1 MRLMNGKQGGWRARL
16 FTLIELL
23 VVIAII
29 AILAAM
35 LLPALNKA
43 KERVQST
50 SCISNLKQ
58 IGTASLVYAES
69 YRGWLPKAYTSSTRL
84 FYTQLLLD
92 EKYLAS
98 ASILCCPSFPPYTID
113 DRGQT
118 GQNVEERIDKATHH
132 AVGVLRQVDGHE
144 QGDGDGYNQCQTRD
158 PQRTHQE
165 GEEAE
170 LVLHGL
176 PFAGREQFPQ
186 RMFLQDGGSLQVES
200 DAHCD
205 NEQQATD
212 GQEEHHVACGTVFQQ
227 SMAHVAFNPNLYSL
241 ISIPYFFTPSFSRLA
256 SSFS

>member
-1 MRLMNGKQGGWRARL
+1 MKQSTVMKEKKPSRRNL
-16 FTLIELL
+16 SCLRNFTLIELL

-98 ASILCCPSFPPYTID
+98 ASILCCPSFPPYKFKTHGKSYGARSLYDTNISRQPVILFAGNVIYEQVQASNYPIYLD
-113 DRGQT
+113 SARQANNALPEQFYYLEGSNYISTT
-118 GQNVEERIDKATHH
+118 G
-132 AVGVLRQVDGHE
+132 AVANAAHNLDHVNMVFADGHA
-144 QGDGDGYNQCQTRD
+144 GSTNKADMTTSKVRYFLTRS
-158 PQRTHQE
+158 TMTM
-165 GEEAE
+165 
-170 LVLHGL
+170 VK
-176 PFAGREQFPQ
+176 
-186 RMFLQDGGSLQVES
+186 
-200 DAHCD
+200 
-205 NEQQATD
+205 N
-212 GQEEHHVACGTVFQQ
+212 
-227 SMAHVAFNPNLYSL
+227 Y
-241 ISIPYFFTPSFSRLA
+241 
-256 SSFS
+256 